1 MLDKFKSV
9 QNQTRHQVMTIR
21 QTFND
26 KSDVAHLFLVK
37 LAQKWQFQVDNFLRN
52 VGNQLLVKI
61 SVPILQIDNSQSL
74 SLKHVHL
81 IVVKQ
86 VLQHLLAI
94 LIHEKRTY
102 LKHKFHQCLG

>member
-1 MLDKFKSV
+1 
-9 QNQTRHQVMTIR
+9 MTIR

-26 KSDVAHLFLVK
+26 KSDVAYLSLVE
-37 LAQKWQFQVDNFLRN
+37 LTQKRQFQVDNFFRN

-61 SVPILQIDNSQSL
+61 CVPILKIDNSQSL

-86 VLQHLLAI
+86 VLQHLLTI

-102 LKHKFHQCLG
+102 FKHKFHQCLG